1 MNLRRG
7 LFRLWI
13 VGALLFVIV
22 VAFIGYTDIKANFE
36 ATANEKA
43 AQSTLARFRHRSEY
57 NDLSNAQLADRLYT
71 KFYSDMP
78 REQFDRWITAPQPQ
92 RKFVKFRGQL
102 HDFPADVTTKEIAAA
117 LETTIND
124 RELMSQL
131 SLSDAEVG
139 IFPPNPWSVLGGWAA
154 IAFGIP
160 LAVLILGASLV
171 WAFSGFAAMRT

>member
-13 VGALLFVIV
+13 VGAMVFAIIV
-22 VAFIGYTDIKANFE
+22 AILGYSDIKAKFE
-36 ATANEKA
+36 ATPNEKT
-43 AQSTLARFRHRSEY
+43 AQSALAQFRHRFEY
-57 NDLSNAQLADRLYT
+57 GDLSDAQLADRLYT

-78 REQFDRWITAPQPQ
+78 REEFDRWITVPQPQ

-102 HDFPADVTTKEIAAA
+102 HDFPADVTTKEIAAT

-139 IFPPNPWSVLGGWAA
+139 IFPPNPWSALGGWAA

-160 LAVLILGASLV
+160 LAVLALGASMV
-171 WAFSGFAAMRT
+171 WAFSGFAVARP